1 MIENYLQVLE
11 ESLYKKKN
19 VLCRIEDLNQIQEK
33 LLKEDDI
40 SAEEFDK
47 TIDSKGELIDEL
59 NKLDEGFDKLY
70 GNISK
75 QLMSDKES
83 YKAQIAKLQTLIS
96 EVMDKSVSIQA
107 QEARNK
113 KLADKFFANSRK
125 ELKQGKRSSK
135 VAMDYYRNMNQ
146 SQVTSPQFMD
156 QKK

>member
-11 ESLYKKKN
+11 ESLYKKIN
-19 VLCRIEDLNQIQEK
+19 VLCRIEDLNQTQEK

-70 GNISK
+70 GNISE
-75 QLMSDKES
+75 QLMSGKEK
-83 YKAQIAKLQTLIS
+83 YKVQIAKLQTLIS

-113 KLADKFFANSRK
+113 KLADNFFANSRK

-146 SQVTSPQFMD
+146 AQVSSPQFMD

>member
-11 ESLYKKKN
+11 ESLYKKLS
-19 VLCRIEDLNQIQEK
+19 VLCRIEDLNQAQEK

-70 GNISK
+70 GNISE
-75 QLMSDKES
+75 QLMSGKER
-83 YKAQIAKLQTLIS
+83 YKEHIAKLQTLIS

-113 KLADKFFANSRK
+113 KLADKFFSKSRK